1 MKRRLA
7 LLKLSAAGLALA
19 VLGGCGFELR
29 KDPEL
34 HFKTIAL
41 QGFNPNSGLA
51 EELKRQLARS
61 TAVLVQD
68 VAKAD
73 VVLEARR
80 DTQDKSVVVTTSAG
94 QVREWQ
100 LHLQLDYIVLTP
112 AGDVVLPLTELRMA
126 RELTYVESQA
136 VAKEQEEAA
145 LYRAMQYDAAAQLMR
160 RLAAVHLPG

>member
-1 MKRRLA
+1 MTRRTA
-7 LLKLSAAGLALA
+7 LLKLCSASLALA
-19 VLGGCGFELR
+19 MLGGCGFELR

-41 QGFNPNSGLA
+41 QGFNPSSGLV

-61 TAVLVQD
+61 SAVLVQD

-80 DTQDKSVVVTTSAG
+80 DTKDKSVVVTTSAG

-112 AGDVVLPLTELRMA
+112 AGDVVLPLTEMRIA
-126 RELTYVESQA
+126 RELTYIESQA
-136 VAKEQEEAA
+136 LAKEEEEAS

-160 RLAAVHLPG
+160 RLAAVRLPG